1 MAPIERRRKLVMSSR
16 LHKRWFRVDET
27 DGILRVALVP
37 HEVADAESDAVADQ
51 LFALVARLRPSRLI
65 VNLAGVRKLSS
76 TMIGKL
82 VALHQQLKGTGGRM
96 VVCEVGPE
104 LGGVFT
110 NLHLGQVLTLCGTE
124 QDAVASFAS
133 EER

>member
-1 MAPIERRRKLVMSSR
+1 MTSR
-16 LHKRWFRVDET
+16 LHKRWFRVDEA

-37 HEVADAESDAVADQ
+37 HEVADAESDAAAEQ

-82 VALHQQLKGTGGRM
+82 VALHQQIKAAGGRM
-96 VVCEVGPE
+96 VVCEIGPE
-104 LGGVFT
+104 LGDVFT
-110 NLHLGQVLTLCGTE
+110 TLRLGRVLTLCGTE
-124 QDAVASFAS
+124 QDAVASFS
-133 EER
+133 SHER